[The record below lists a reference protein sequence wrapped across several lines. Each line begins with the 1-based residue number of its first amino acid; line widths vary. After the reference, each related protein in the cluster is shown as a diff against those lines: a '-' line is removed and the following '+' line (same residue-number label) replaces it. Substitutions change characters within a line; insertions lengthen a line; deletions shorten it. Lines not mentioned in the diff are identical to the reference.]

1 MLYYLNLGLSRSS
14 GFRLLSGVELDDMST
29 IKRVQIFKFTI
40 MMKSLLI
47 DTNAAIMKKKKLKI
61 PDYAGFFA

>member
-29 IKRVQIFKFTI
+29 IERVQIFKFTI

-47 DTNAAIMKKKKLKI
+47 DTNAAIMKKKIKNS
-61 PDYAGFFA
+61 

>member
-1 MLYYLNLGLSRSS
+1 MLYNLNLGLSRSS
-14 GFRLLSGVELDDMST
+14 GFRLLSGVELDDMSA

-47 DTNAAIMKKKKLKI
+47 DTNAAIMKKKIKI